1 MVSREY
7 GKGRLPL
14 GIVMSAIERGET
26 VSWTH
31 DDTHHFFPAEA
42 LAGAIA
48 DNQKDNEIDQQLILV
63 IPNHWTETT
72 QQRILDAFEKYNLKC
87 KLLWRPVSSALEWL
101 THFSKQLEF
110 LHDDIRVNQG
120 KLLCIHIG
128 YDSIEITELD
138 LVIKSHPKTDSESIV
153 LPARRRPN
161 KTERIPSFGYRWA
174 IRNLAGKMEQI
185 QGKAN
190 QVDRF
195 TWMWNQLWC
204 SRALKET
211 ANGPHSTQNQAQ
223 FPFEQDV
230 CSVEQCNHEEVQQ
243 YLKRRKIALKTDY
256 TGLVITGAFANQIF
270 YEKQLVWQWLTQTL
284 GIRSQLLLVE
294 GYDTEPGLLARGALG
309 FEYRY
314 QAELPTYLDTLP
326 LLQMVV
332 SENGE
337 PKWIDLL
344 EPEHKWV
351 DGGRLW
357 RRPETIRNLSISA
370 HSVDLKLAIAHEEFD
385 HVREV
390 ITDLPSKS
398 NQTEKVSLSVE
409 MAPAQGKARIE
420 IIPDREKYF
429 EGKRVFVDWRKMDN
443 FLDERG
449 NPTDKQGY
457 LNALP
462 RIFPELLPRIQS
474 SSKWN
479 AAEFQMNSVLEM
491 MRRNESKRS
500 VDRALVRLRE
510 QLRDKD
516 QSKYPQDATA
526 FDSDGQCSSYFDL
539 DQFMDVA
546 WPYYKSQSPEAFVRA
561 IAYTHVDHKD
571 FHEHLLAQIQVSSVR
586 EDCIVAAGKCFRDPN
601 HIAAFFDAV
610 FRASDAQRLNSIW
623 WKAMSELLRFRA
635 NATRAISS
643 LQCEELIK
651 IAQRKF
657 DESVNT
663 GNGGETFRLVSLVIV
678 YTLRRRAF
686 DDSFLDPESKLAL
699 QIKEGFRKARADAKS
714 GRLRLIG
721 GSVDL
726 SQQLQLII
734 DYIDRRGK
742 GQLLIGE

>member
-1 MVSREY
+1 
-7 GKGRLPL
+7 
-14 GIVMSAIERGET
+14 
-26 VSWTH
+26 
-31 DDTHHFFPAEA
+31 
-42 LAGAIA
+42 
-48 DNQKDNEIDQQLILV
+48 
-63 IPNHWTETT
+63 
-72 QQRILDAFEKYNLKC
+72 
-87 KLLWRPVSSALEWL
+87 
-101 THFSKQLEF
+101 
-110 LHDDIRVNQG
+110 
-120 KLLCIHIG
+120 
-128 YDSIEITELD
+128 
-138 LVIKSHPKTDSESIV
+138 
-153 LPARRRPN
+153 
-161 KTERIPSFGYRWA
+161 
-174 IRNLAGKMEQI
+174 
-185 QGKAN
+185 
-190 QVDRF
+190 
-195 TWMWNQLWC
+195 
-204 SRALKET
+204 
-211 ANGPHSTQNQAQ
+211 
-223 FPFEQDV
+223 
-230 CSVEQCNHEEVQQ
+230 
-243 YLKRRKIALKTDY
+243 
-256 TGLVITGAFANQIF
+256 
-270 YEKQLVWQWLTQTL
+270 
-284 GIRSQLLLVE
+284 VE

-610 FRASDAQRLNSIW
+610 RAL
-623 WKAMSELLRFRA
+623 
-635 NATRAISS
+635 TISS
-643 LQCEELIK
+643 
-651 IAQRKF
+651 
-657 DESVNT
+657 
-663 GNGGETFRLVSLVIV
+663 
-678 YTLRRRAF
+678 
-686 DDSFLDPESKLAL
+686 
-699 QIKEGFRKARADAKS
+699 
-714 GRLRLIG
+714 
-721 GSVDL
+721 
-726 SQQLQLII
+726 
-734 DYIDRRGK
+734 
-742 GQLLIGE
+742 